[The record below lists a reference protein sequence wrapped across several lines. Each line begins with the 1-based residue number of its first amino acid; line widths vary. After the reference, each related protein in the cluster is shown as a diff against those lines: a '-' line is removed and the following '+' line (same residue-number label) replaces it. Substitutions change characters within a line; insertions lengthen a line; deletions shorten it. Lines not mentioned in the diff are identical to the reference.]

1 MKNNR
6 WITGILM
13 GFSVT
18 ALLCGCKVDDRFD
31 LGKLNS
37 EVTVKVPP
45 VPVGNLERF
54 SLKQIISLDEK
65 SEYVTIDPNG
75 DYLVSFAVDPF
86 HFSVTVPDTGE
97 DGPVSYNFDSISY
110 QIDGLPDI
118 LTGEGQEIGAELS
131 EIEVSVQL
139 DSEIPADFTVGTAM
153 ETHLKGAVLHRY
165 DFTQLAVPSGKSE
178 YVLNEKGSGS
188 RTGVTYK
195 SVPELGK
202 LLSPIPDELIIKD
215 LTVSADADQRKKVV
229 AGREYG
235 ITCAVSV
242 TTPLAFSAESNV
254 HLTIPV
260 NAEVNLD
267 QVGLKKA
274 VLKMDVV
281 NSIPLDFSISAYALD
296 QQGNRLESVKAT
308 TDVPIKGGSVDSP
321 AVTPATVT
329 LTTDGDLRF
338 SGIVL
343 ELSASSNASV
353 AGIHFNEKQGIE
365 LRNVVVSF
373 PEGIQV
379 QIIDNK

>member
-1 MKNNR
+1 M
-6 WITGILM
+6 
-13 GFSVT
+13 
-18 ALLCGCKVDDRFD
+18 
-31 LGKLNS
+31 
-37 EVTVKVPP
+37 
-45 VPVGNLERF
+45 
-54 SLKQIISLDEK
+54 
-65 SEYVTIDPNG
+65 
-75 DYLVSFAVDPF
+75 
-86 HFSVTVPDTGE
+86 
-97 DGPVSYNFDSISY
+97 
-110 QIDGLPDI
+110 
-118 LTGEGQEIGAELS
+118 
-131 EIEVSVQL
+131 
-139 DSEIPADFTVGTAM
+139 
-153 ETHLKGAVLHRY
+153 
-165 DFTQLAVPSGKSE
+165 
-178 YVLNEKGSGS
+178 
-188 RTGVTYK
+188 
-195 SVPELGK
+195 GK

-343 ELSASSNASV
+343 ELSV